1 MQYICINNEYMYE
14 HPYEINAVRA
24 VRNGDFKNTL
34 TP

>member
-1 MQYICINNEYMYE
+1 MQYICIKEYMYE